1 MIGAMSN
8 QNKYTSYSPYI
19 DYSYKPPDQ
28 PVKKR
33 GRHAKRIGIVLDGVL
48 VIVLALFVFKS
59 FDRVHGIK
67 LPDSTSNAASAQTVA
82 TTSSTVNADAMSAEI
97 NQTIA
102 AHPEAQISVSITDLS
117 TSSKSYDYGVNAGYL
132 AASTAKL
139 ITATL
144 FLHDVEQGKYTMQTT
159 VNGNT
164 AAYELTQMIEV
175 SDNDAWTG
183 FNALM
188 GDSNLQAWADQL
200 GMTSYDVNTNVLT
213 SHDLASLLTKLYAGN
228 LLNDS
233 DKQLLLGHMAKANR
247 TEFIVASVPP
257 GVKVYHK
264 AGWLSDR
271 IHDAAIIDDGSH
283 AYVLVVY
290 TKTDGDYDEAT
301 EQAIFKAITD
311 TSIKYILENRVTA
324 AS

>member
-1 MIGAMSN
+1 MSN
-8 QNKYTSYSPYI
+8 QNKYTAYSPYI
-19 DYSYKPPDQ
+19 DYSNQPLDQ
-28 PVKKR
+28 SAKR
-33 GRHAKRIGIVLDGVL
+33 RRHAKRIVTIVA
-48 VIVLALFVFKS
+48 VISVAILGLLIFKS
-59 FDRVHGIK
+59 FDRVNGIRLSGGLMK
-67 LPDSTSNAASAQTVA
+67 AVSSPAALPPG
-82 TTSSTVNADAMSAEI
+82 TVNADAMAAEI
-97 NQTIA
+97 NQTIT
-102 AHPEAQISVSITDLS
+102 AHPEAQISVSITDL
-117 TSSKSYDYGVNAGYL
+117 TTSKSYDYGVNAGYL

-144 FLHDVEQGKYTMQTT
+144 FLHDVEQGKYTMQTK

-164 AAYELTQMIEV
+164 ATYELTQMIEV

-183 FNALM
+183 FNALL
-188 GDSNLQAWADQL
+188 GDSSLQTWADQL
-200 GMTSYDVNTNVLT
+200 GMTSYDVDTNILT
-213 SHDLASLLTKLYAGN
+213 SHDLASLLTKLYTKN
-228 LLNDS
+228 LLSNS

-247 TEFIVASVPP
+247 TEFIVADVPA

-264 AGWLSDR
+264 AGWLNDR

-311 TSIKYILENRVTA
+311 SSVKYILENRVTT